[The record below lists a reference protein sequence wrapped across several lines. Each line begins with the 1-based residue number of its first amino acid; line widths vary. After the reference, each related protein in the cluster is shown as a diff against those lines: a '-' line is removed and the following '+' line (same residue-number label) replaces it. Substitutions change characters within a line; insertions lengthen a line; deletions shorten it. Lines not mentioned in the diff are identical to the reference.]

1 MEQNKKNII
10 KNNTRVAKWAKYR
23 ESIYNDIE
31 LHKEVIN
38 SDERL
43 SLLYERLIKIIPNYE
58 SIFSTEKKIN
68 ITSIKKE
75 EVPLYDLKKLENII
89 DKLSVE
95 DTPPNFDYIDKLSFS
110 TGELDTI
117 IKDLEEWNPRNSKN
131 VHNVKNIYIDK
142 VKKVEL

>member
-1 MEQNKKNII
+1 M

-43 SLLYERLIKIIPNYE
+43 SLLYKRLIKIMPNYE
-58 SIFSTEKKIN
+58 SIFS
-68 ITSIKKE
+68 IKKKNSMPSLKHD
-75 EVPLYDLKKLENII
+75 EVPQYDLKKIEEII
-89 DKLSVE
+89 DKLTTKDE
-95 DTPPNFDYIDKLSFS
+95 ENNFDYIDKLSFS

-117 IKDLEEWNPRNSKN
+117 IKDLEHWIPRNSRN
-131 VHNVKNIYIDK
+131 AHNAKKIHIDK
-142 VKKVEL
+142 VQKVEL